1 MINFVKGEIF
11 DVYRVEDDAA
21 DNGTTAKVWR
31 VHHLEWD
38 VDLAVKIPRLAVCK
52 DEEMKNDFIRECNLW
67 IELGLHPNI
76 APCYYVKDIEG
87 VPAVFS
93 EWSDCGSLADMTAS
107 GKLYEGTETD
117 CRRRIAEIAIQT
129 LQGLEYAHSQGVIHK
144 DIKPANIL
152 INSEGDVKLTD
163 FGLASARLFGYT
175 EEYCSPEQMN
185 GKPLKASSDIFW
197 AVTVLEMYSGK
208 REWDEGAQAGMYRT
222 DIMDEAKIPVPKEMR
237 KILDGCLEDDPERR
251 REDVS
256 ELRKRMVE
264 LYSEAYPESR
274 YTRHFKETRLADT
287 AGALNNRALS
297 YIDLQEN
304 EKAVEC
310 WEQALKADSCHS
322 ESLYNYGVYRWE
334 KGIITDTELLQ
345 ILKSSGRKYIENV
358 KKASDCRLVCSFE
371 EGFDPGTEELSFE
384 DDLTGFSNNVDDVY
398 FNGGGIAVIA
408 FSGTDKKYIMWDSKT
423 GKKLEEYG
431 PDDVEKI
438 PFKNRYSSETSD
450 VSGVPVRLEA
460 ISEYSARLVEC
471 GTGRVIKTFGTL
483 KVIPPFTFSPDGKC
497 FVANSDEN
505 ILCRWEL
512 PENTRCKPALS
523 RVVHLKELEKYE
535 RRADNFWY
543 AAEKAYAEGNYR
555 RVIDCLNRIERI
567 RVFGI
572 SEQLLDFKRKIY
584 KSCPENCKRNSPR
597 PVSTR
602 CYESIETWGAF
613 ISQNGKYIVIETG
626 PRTAEIWN
634 IPENEFIDIV
644 MPPCCELNSEVDMQL
659 SWVRFDETEQFI
671 EFYAED
677 CTSYA
682 DLLAGECESGS
693 AYYSIEKKGFI
704 DSDENIKWISNNY
717 DYDKMYKDIC
727 AGKHNFLCADG
738 TVLAL
743 WDFQGSLTV
752 QQLDYSIEY
761 AEPQKYEDIPPNKKL
776 IEDMKEDGKLDEKIN
791 YNAINLSWVR
801 ENNKFLLNLMSVR
814 VYNHIAN
821 LNNAKWAMI
830 ENPSIKFQRL
840 AKAAQEH
847 LKEHEG
853 EIPFPSHPDPEVQEL
868 IACSDE
874 EYDEMLAEVKR
885 QSEYWQNSPQCSII
899 TLILRTLEMD
909 ETEELPALTMT
920 EEELEED
927 MLDLLE
933 FPHAKAQTVRRQKK
947 LPALA
952 KRIQNMRG
960 TLLETV
966 VGQDHVVHAFAE
978 GIFNAEVLAA
988 ADENRKR
995 PLAVFTFAGPPGVG
1009 KTFLA
1014 EQASELLGLPCR
1026 RFDMTEYARHDSELG
1041 LIGDEYFYKNSS
1053 PGLLTS
1059 FVKDNPKCILIF
1071 DELEKAHRHTIQL
1084 FYQILD
1090 AGILTDKYI
1099 DTRRNAAEHVSLR
1112 SEDTEM
1118 ANVYKEEDPHI
1129 SFKDAIIIFT
1139 TNAGRSFYEEDNA
1152 PNAAWV
1158 SKKSL
1163 LNALSTEK
1171 NPTTNEP
1178 YFPAAIV
1185 SRMATGYPV
1194 LFNHLQPHNLV
1205 KIIDTEY
1212 QRCQKMISKEY
1223 GIKVNIDDNVKLSL
1237 LFANG
1242 GKSDARAL
1250 RAQTELFF
1258 KNELFKLLSIA
1269 PDSIAEIE
1277 TIDFK
1282 TETKKLPDKI
1292 NRLFF
1297 GEDKPEILLYTN
1309 SLLAKRCVSGL
1320 TGCTVHS
1327 AQTVEKALE
1336 FAAEK
1341 DISFALIDIS
1351 HGRTDT
1357 AGKTVMASMAAKAWR
1372 DGKRLFGELL
1382 EKFPEMPIYIFET
1395 AGNKLDDE
1403 LMNSFIRA
1411 GARGKLS
1418 EPDHKDY
1425 KKLNS
1430 SIGEISRQL
1439 YMEKT
1444 ANDIAAEHK
1453 FLSFETAPK
1462 ISGNK
1467 AVVSLRNFALKRSP
1481 DADDINDILSEADKP
1496 TERFA
1501 DIIGAE
1507 SAKKELEFFV
1517 GFLKEPKKYFAQ
1529 GHRFPK
1535 GILLHGKPGTGKT
1548 MLAKALAG
1556 EAEVT
1561 FIPTA
1566 ASAFVKQ
1573 YAGSGPAAVRELFK
1587 KARRYA
1593 PSIIFIDEV
1602 DTIAKQRTGNG
1613 GAEEDTLNALLA
1625 EMDGFAVDPKRPVF
1639 VLAATNYEVEKDNG
1653 GIGVLDEAFMRR
1665 FDRKILI
1672 ELPNTEERGR
1682 YINLMLSK
1690 IPKHSVSEETVKSI
1704 ASRSVGMSLAIL
1716 SNVIETAKRMAA
1728 EKDVPLNGEILT
1740 EAFEVTRFGDKKD
1753 WDETAGRTHRTSRG
1767 RTYCHQYAWRKYSR
1781 ICYYRSAGQ
1790 FRRIYGA

>member
-1 MINFVKGEIF
+1 M
-11 DVYRVEDDAA
+11 
-21 DNGTTAKVWR
+21 
-31 VHHLEWD
+31 
-38 VDLAVKIPRLAVCK
+38 
-52 DEEMKNDFIRECNLW
+52 
-67 IELGLHPNI
+67 
-76 APCYYVKDIEG
+76 
-87 VPAVFS
+87 
-93 EWSDCGSLADMTAS
+93 
-107 GKLYEGTETD
+107 
-117 CRRRIAEIAIQT
+117 
-129 LQGLEYAHSQGVIHK
+129 
-144 DIKPANIL
+144 
-152 INSEGDVKLTD
+152 
-163 FGLASARLFGYT
+163 
-175 EEYCSPEQMN
+175 
-185 GKPLKASSDIFW
+185 
-197 AVTVLEMYSGK
+197 
-208 REWDEGAQAGMYRT
+208 
-222 DIMDEAKIPVPKEMR
+222 
-237 KILDGCLEDDPERR
+237 
-251 REDVS
+251 
-256 ELRKRMVE
+256 
-264 LYSEAYPESR
+264 
-274 YTRHFKETRLADT
+274 
-287 AGALNNRALS
+287 
-297 YIDLQEN
+297 
-304 EKAVEC
+304 EC
-310 WEQALKADSCHS
+310 WEQALKADSRHP

-345 ILKSSGRKYIENV
+345 ILKSSGGKYIENV
-358 KKASDCRLVCSFE
+358 KKASDCKLVCSFE
-371 EGFDPGTEELSFE
+371 EGFDPGTDELDFE

-423 GKKLEEYG
+423 GKKLEEYS

-438 PFKNRYSSETSD
+438 PVKNRYSSGTSD
-450 VSGVPVRLEA
+450 ACGALVRLEA
-460 ISEYSARLVEC
+460 ISDYSARLVEC
-471 GTGRVIKTFGTL
+471 GTGRVIKTFGNL
-483 KVIPPFTFSPDGKC
+483 KVIPPFSFSPDGKC

-512 PENTRCKPALS
+512 PEDIRCKPVLS
-523 RVVHLKELEKYE
+523 RVVQLKELEKHE

-543 AAEKAYAEGNYR
+543 AAEKAYAEGNYSK
-555 RVIDCLNRIERI
+555 VINCLNRIEHI

-572 SEQLLDFKRKIY
+572 SERLLDFKRKIY
-584 KSCPENCKRNSPR
+584 KSCPENCRRSSPR

-602 CYESIETWGAF
+602 CYESIETWGAT
-613 ISQNGKYIVIETG
+613 ISPNGKYIVIETG

-634 IPENEFIDIV
+634 IPENKYIDIV
-644 MPPCCELNSEVDMQL
+644 IPPCCEFNSEVDMQL
-659 SWVRFDETEQFI
+659 SSVSFDKTEMFV
-671 EFYAED
+671 EFYARDYSGILWRE
-677 CTSYA
+677 
-682 DLLAGECESGS
+682 GESKDGR
-693 AYYSIEKKGFI
+693 AFYSIEKKDFI
-704 DSDENIKWISNNY
+704 KSDKNIEWVSGTTH
-717 DYDKMYKDIC
+717 DKEMYSEILGNKL
-727 AGKHNFLCADG
+727 HRFLCADG
-738 TVLAL
+738 TVFAF

-761 AEPQKYEDIPPNKKL
+761 AEPRKYEDIPPNKKL
-776 IEDMKEDGKLDEKIN
+776 IEDMKEDEKLDEKIN
-791 YNAINLSWVR
+791 YNAINLSWIR
-801 ENNKFLLNLMSVR
+801 ENNKFLLDLMSLR
-814 VYNHIAN
+814 AYNHIAN
-821 LNNAKWAMI
+821 LNNSEWAMI

-840 AKAAQEH
+840 AKTAQEY

-853 EIPFPSHPDPEVQEL
+853 EISFPPHPDPEVQEL
-868 IACSDE
+868 LACSDE
-874 EYDEMLAEVKR
+874 EYDEMLAEVRR

-899 TLILRTLEMD
+899 TLILRTLENS
-909 ETEELPALTMT
+909 EAGELPALTMT
-920 EEELEED
+920 EEELKED
-927 MLDLLE
+927 MLDIPE
-933 FPHAKAQTVRRQKK
+933 IPHADARTTRRQKN
-947 LPALA
+947 LPELV
-952 KRIQNMRG
+952 KRIQDMRG
-960 TLLETV
+960 TLLKNV
-966 VGQDHVVHAFAE
+966 VGQDHVVHAFTE

-1026 RFDMTEYARHDSELG
+1026 RFDMSEYSSFQNQEG
-1041 LIGDEYFYKNSS
+1041 LIGIDYFYTHST
-1053 PGLLTS
+1053 PGKLTA
-1059 FVKDNPKCILIF
+1059 FVRDNPKCVLIF
-1071 DELEKAHRHTIQL
+1071 DELEKAHKHTIQL

-1090 AGILTDKYI
+1090 AGVLTDKYI
-1099 DTRRNAAEHVSLR
+1099 DSRRIAAEHGSLR
-1112 SEDTEM
+1112 NEDKEM
-1118 ANVYKEEDPHI
+1118 ADVYKEENPHI

-1139 TNAGRSFYEEDNA
+1139 TNAGRSFYESDNA

-1171 NPTTNEP
+1171 NPATDEP

-1185 SRMATGYPV
+1185 SRMATGYPM

-1205 KIIDTEY
+1205 KIIDNEY
-1212 QRCQKMISKEY
+1212 RRCKKMIEKEY
-1223 GIKVNIDDNVKLSL
+1223 GIKVDIDDNVKLSL

-1258 KNELFKLLSIA
+1258 KNELFKLLSVS

-1277 TIDFK
+1277 TIDF
-1282 TETKKLPDKI
+1282 TAETKTLPDKI
-1292 NRLFF
+1292 SRLFF

-1309 SLLAKRCVSGL
+1309 RFLAKHFAEEL
-1320 TGCTVHS
+1320 TDCTVHS
-1327 AQTVEKALE
+1327 VQTVEAALE
-1336 FAAEK
+1336 IAAEK

-1351 HGRTDT
+1351 HGKNDNG
-1357 AGKTVMASMAAKAWR
+1357 GKTVMASMAAKAWR

-1382 EKFPEMPIYIFET
+1382 EKFPEIPIYIFET
-1395 AGNKLDDE
+1395 ERNKLDDE
-1403 LMNSFIRA
+1403 LVNSFIRA

-1418 EPDHKDY
+1418 EPDNKDY
-1425 KKLNS
+1425 KKLNG
-1430 SIGEISRQL
+1430 SIVEISRHL

-1444 ANDIAAEHK
+1444 AGDISAEHK

-1467 AVVSLRNFALKRSP
+1467 AAVSLRNFTLKRSP
-1481 DADDINDILSEADKP
+1481 EADDLNDLLNEADRP

-1501 DIIGAE
+1501 DVIGAKN
-1507 SAKKELEFFV
+1507 AKKELEFFV

-1573 YAGSGPAAVRELFK
+1573 YTGSGPAAVRELFK

-1639 VLAATNYEVEKDNG
+1639 VLAATNYEVEQDNG

-1665 FDRKILI
+1665 FDSKILI
-1672 ELPNTEERGR
+1672 ELPNTEERER

-1690 IPKHSVSEETVKSI
+1690 ISKHSVSEETVKSI
-1704 ASRSVGMSLAIL
+1704 ASRSIGMSLAIL
-1716 SNVIETAKRMAA
+1716 SNVIEKAKRVAA
-1728 EKDVPLNGEILT
+1728 ERDVPLNGEILT

-1753 WDETAGRTHRTSRG
+1753 WDENAAERTACHEAGHAVISMLGGNIPAYVTIEARGNFGGYMEHNEKERGKGTMSKGEIINRIRTGLGGRAAEIVYYGETEGLDTGASGDLRRATELALGMITSYGMDESFGLAAIDRSTAMASPDIMG
-1767 RTYCHQYAWRKYSR
+1767 RVNEILAEEMKNTIRLISENRDKIDVLVKNLLDKNR
-1781 ICYYRSAGQ
+1781 LTGEEIERLIG
-1790 FRRIYGA
+1790 